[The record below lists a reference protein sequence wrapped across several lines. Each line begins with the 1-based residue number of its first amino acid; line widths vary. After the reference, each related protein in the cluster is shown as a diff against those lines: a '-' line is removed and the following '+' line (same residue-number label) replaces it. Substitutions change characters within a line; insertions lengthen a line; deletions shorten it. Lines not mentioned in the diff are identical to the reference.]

1 MILLSTLV
9 KLSSKNP
16 QEIPV
21 RIRLIDKAMAS
32 IRKGASLVYRHG
44 FLRKGVG
51 LCHGVGGSI
60 YALLSVSDALVLMPG
75 DSDHKHNSVYYF
87 QRAVHLAYLA
97 TSYENLTDN
106 GKMGVPDRPGSLYE
120 GLAGM
125 CCAWSEI
132 AQRIVAMEVEG
143 ESTEHTNLQPLS
155 LVNGF
160 PGYDDL

>member
-1 MILLSTLV
+1 MLMSTLL
-9 KLSSKNP
+9 KLSSQKP
-16 QEIPV
+16 QEFRV
-21 RIRLIDKAMAS
+21 STRLINKVIAS
-32 IRKGASLVYRHG
+32 ISKGASLVYRHG

-75 DSDHKHNSVYYF
+75 DSDHRHNSVYYF

-97 TSYENLTDN
+97 TSYEKLTDN

-120 GLAGM
+120 GLAGI

-132 AQRIVAMEVEG
+132 AQRIAAIDVEG
-143 ESTEHTNLQPLS
+143 EGSEHTNPQPLS
-155 LVNGF
+155 IVNGF